1 MGLINDLAVLI
12 GNGVTVDTIKEIV
25 ALEKGGVKF
34 EGNDTKQKD
43 KQEPEDKP
51 DDKGTETPTE
61 GDKTETPREGDKTE
75 TTGNADAELKAEL
88 EAVKKELAESKAQIA
103 SMQEENKHR
112 NRDDGSTKSTQ
123 DLLNDIM
130 IDMY

>member
-34 EGNDTKQKD
+34 EGNDTEQKD

-51 DDKGTETPTE
+51 DDKGTETPPE
-61 GDKTETPREGDKTE
+61 GEKTEP
-75 TTGNADAELKAEL
+75 TGNADTELKAEL

>member
-34 EGNDTKQKD
+34 EGNDTEQKD

-51 DDKGTETPTE
+51 DDKGTETPPE
-61 GDKTETPREGDKTE
+61 GDKTEP
-75 TTGNADAELKAEL
+75 TGNVDTELKAEL

-112 NRDDGSTKSTQ
+112 NRDDGSVKSTQ
-123 DLLNDIM
+123 DLMNDIM
-130 IDMY
+130 LDMY

>member
-34 EGNDTKQKD
+34 EGNDTEQKD
-43 KQEPEDKP
+43 KQEPKDKP
-51 DDKGTETPTE
+51 DDKGTETPSE
-61 GDKTETPREGDKTE
+61 GDKTEP
-75 TTGNADAELKAEL
+75 TGNTDTELKAEL

-112 NRDDGSTKSTQ
+112 NRDDGSVKSTQ
-123 DLLNDIM
+123 DLLNNIM

>member
-34 EGNDTKQKD
+34 EGNDTEQKD

-51 DDKGTETPTE
+51 DAKGTETPPE
-61 GDKTETPREGDKTE
+61 GDKTEP
-75 TTGNADAELKAEL
+75 TGNADTELKAEL

-103 SMQEENKHR
+103 SMQEANKHR
-112 NRDDGSTKSTQ
+112 DRDDDSHKSSQ

-130 IDMY
+130 LDMY

>member
-25 ALEKGGVKF
+25 ALEKGGVKY
-34 EGNDTKQKD
+34 EGNDTEQKD
-43 KQEPEDKP
+43 KQEPKDKP
-51 DDKGTETPTE
+51 DDEGTETPPE
-61 GDKTETPREGDKTE
+61 GDKTEP
-75 TTGNADAELKAEL
+75 TGNAETELKAEL

-112 NRDDGSTKSTQ
+112 NRDDGSVKSTQ

>member
-1 MGLINDLAVLI
+1 MGLISDLAVLI

-34 EGNDTKQKD
+34 EGNDTEQKD

-51 DDKGTETPTE
+51 DDKGTETPPE
-61 GDKTETPREGDKTE
+61 DDKTEP
-75 TTGNADAELKAEL
+75 TGNADTELKAEL

-103 SMQEENKHR
+103 SMQEENNHR
-112 NRDDGSTKSTQ
+112 NRDDGSVKSTQ
-123 DLLNDIM
+123 DLMNDIM
-130 IDMY
+130 LDMY

>member
-34 EGNDTKQKD
+34 EGNDTEQKD

-51 DDKGTETPTE
+51 DDKGTETPPE
-61 GDKTETPREGDKTE
+61 GDKTEP
-75 TTGNADAELKAEL
+75 TGNADTELKAEL
-88 EAVKKELAESKAQIA
+88 EAELEAVKIELAESKAQIA

-112 NRDDGSTKSTQ
+112 NRDDGSVKSTQ

>member
-1 MGLINDLAVLI
+1 MGLISDLAVLI

-34 EGNDTKQKD
+34 EGNDTEQKD
-43 KQEPEDKP
+43 KQESEDKP
-51 DDKGTETPTE
+51 DDKGTETPPE
-61 GDKTETPREGDKTE
+61 GDKTEP
-75 TTGNADAELKAEL
+75 TGNADTELKAEL
-88 EAVKKELAESKAQIA
+88 EAVKKELAEAKAQIA
-103 SMQEENKHR
+103 SMQEANKHR

-130 IDMY
+130 LDMY

>member
-1 MGLINDLAVLI
+1 MGLISDLAVLI

-34 EGNDTKQKD
+34 EGNDTEQKD

-51 DDKGTETPTE
+51 DDKGTETPPE
-61 GDKTETPREGDKTE
+61 GDKTEP
-75 TTGNADAELKAEL
+75 TGNADTELKAEL

-112 NRDDGSTKSTQ
+112 NRDDGSVKSTQ
-123 DLLNDIM
+123 DLLKDIM

>member
-34 EGNDTKQKD
+34 EGNDTEQKD
-43 KQEPEDKP
+43 KQEPENKP
-51 DDKGTETPTE
+51 DDKGTETPPE
-61 GDKTETPREGDKTE
+61 GDKTEP
-75 TTGNADAELKAEL
+75 TGNADTELKAEL

-112 NRDDGSTKSTQ
+112 NRDDGSVKSTQ
-123 DLLNDIM
+123 DLMNDIM
-130 IDMY
+130 LDMY

>member
-34 EGNDTKQKD
+34 EGNDTEQKD

-51 DDKGTETPTE
+51 NDKGTETPPE
-61 GDKTETPREGDKTE
+61 GDKTEP
-75 TTGNADAELKAEL
+75 TGNADTELKAEL

-112 NRDDGSTKSTQ
+112 NRDDGSVKSTQ
-123 DLLNDIM
+123 DLMNDIM
-130 IDMY
+130 LDMY

>member
-34 EGNDTKQKD
+34 EGNDTEQKD
-43 KQEPEDKP
+43 KQEQEDKP
-51 DDKGTETPTE
+51 DDKGTETPPE
-61 GDKTETPREGDKTE
+61 GDKTEP
-75 TTGNADAELKAEL
+75 TGNADTELKAEL

-112 NRDDGSTKSTQ
+112 NRDDGSVKSAQ

>member
-34 EGNDTKQKD
+34 EGNNTEQKD
-43 KQEPEDKP
+43 KQEPENKP
-51 DDKGTETPTE
+51 DDKGTETPPE
-61 GDKTETPREGDKTE
+61 GDKTEP
-75 TTGNADAELKAEL
+75 TGNADTELKAEL

>member
-34 EGNDTKQKD
+34 EGNDTEQKD

-51 DDKGTETPTE
+51 DDKGTETPPE
-61 GDKTETPREGDKTE
+61 GDKTEP
-75 TTGNADAELKAEL
+75 TGNAETELKAEL

>member
-12 GNGVTVDTIKEIV
+12 GNGVTIDTIKEIV
-25 ALEKGGVKF
+25 ALEKGGAKY
-34 EGNDTKQKD
+34 EGNDAEQKD

-51 DDKGTETPTE
+51 DDKGTETPPE
-61 GDKTETPREGDKTE
+61 GDKTEP
-75 TTGNADAELKAEL
+75 TGNADTELKAEL

-112 NRDDGSTKSTQ
+112 NRDDGSVKSAQ

>member
-1 MGLINDLAVLI
+1 MGLISDLAVLV

-25 ALEKGGVKF
+25 AIEKGGVKY
-34 EGNDTKQKD
+34 EGNDTEQKD
-43 KQEPEDKP
+43 KQEPENKP
-51 DDKGTETPTE
+51 DAKGTETPPE
-61 GDKTETPREGDKTE
+61 GDKTEP
-75 TTGNADAELKAEL
+75 TGNADTELKAEL

-103 SMQEENKHR
+103 SMQEANKHR
-112 NRDDGSTKSTQ
+112 NRDNDSHKSSQ

>member
-1 MGLINDLAVLI
+1 MGLISDLAVLV

-25 ALEKGGVKF
+25 ALEKGSAKY
-34 EGNDTKQKD
+34 EGNNTEQKD

-51 DDKGTETPTE
+51 DDEGTETPPE
-61 GDKTETPREGDKTE
+61 GDKTEP
-75 TTGNADAELKAEL
+75 TGNADTELKAEL

-112 NRDDGSTKSTQ
+112 NRDDGSVKSTQ
-123 DLLNDIM
+123 DLMNDIM
-130 IDMY
+130 LDMY

>member
-34 EGNDTKQKD
+34 EGNDPEQKD
-43 KQEPEDKP
+43 KQEPKDKP
-51 DDKGTETPTE
+51 DDKGTETPPE
-61 GDKTETPREGDKTE
+61 GDKTEP
-75 TTGNADAELKAEL
+75 TGNADTELKAEL

-123 DLLNDIM
+123 DLMNDIM

>member
-34 EGNDTKQKD
+34 EGNDTEQKD
-43 KQEPEDKP
+43 KQEPKDKP
-51 DDKGTETPTE
+51 DDKGTETPPK
-61 GDKTETPREGDKTE
+61 GDKTEP
-75 TTGNADAELKAEL
+75 TGNADTELKAEL

-112 NRDDGSTKSTQ
+112 NRDDGSVKSTQ

>member
-25 ALEKGGVKF
+25 ALEKGGAKY
-34 EGNDTKQKD
+34 EGNDTEQKD
-43 KQEPEDKP
+43 KQEPENKP
-51 DDKGTETPTE
+51 DDKGTETPPE
-61 GDKTETPREGDKTE
+61 GDKTEP
-75 TTGNADAELKAEL
+75 TGNADTELKAEL

-112 NRDDGSTKSTQ
+112 NRDDGSVKSTQ

>member
-1 MGLINDLAVLI
+1 MGLINDLAILI

-34 EGNDTKQKD
+34 EGNDTEQKD

-51 DDKGTETPTE
+51 DDKGTETPPE
-61 GDKTETPREGDKTE
+61 GDKTEP
-75 TTGNADAELKAEL
+75 TGNADTELKAEL

-112 NRDDGSTKSTQ
+112 NRDDGSAKSAQ

>member
-34 EGNDTKQKD
+34 EGNDTEQKD
-43 KQEPEDKP
+43 KQEPENKP
-51 DDKGTETPTE
+51 DDKGTETPPE
-61 GDKTETPREGDKTE
+61 GDKTEP
-75 TTGNADAELKAEL
+75 TGNADTELKAEL

-112 NRDDGSTKSTQ
+112 NRDDGSVKSTQ

>member
-34 EGNDTKQKD
+34 EGNDSEQKD

-51 DDKGTETPTE
+51 DDKGTETPPE
-61 GDKTETPREGDKTE
+61 GDKTEP
-75 TTGNADAELKAEL
+75 TGNTDTELKAEL

-112 NRDDGSTKSTQ
+112 NRDDGSVKSTQ
-123 DLLNDIM
+123 DLLNNIM

>member
-1 MGLINDLAVLI
+1 MGLISDLAVLV

-34 EGNDTKQKD
+34 EGNDTEQKN

-51 DDKGTETPTE
+51 DDKGTETPQE
-61 GDKTETPREGDKTE
+61 GDKTEP
-75 TTGNADAELKAEL
+75 TGNADTELKAEL

-103 SMQEENKHR
+103 SMQEANKHR
-112 NRDDGSTKSTQ
+112 NRDDGSTKSSQ

-130 IDMY
+130 LDMY

>member
-34 EGNDTKQKD
+34 EGNDTEQKD

-51 DDKGTETPTE
+51 DNKGTETPPE
-61 GDKTETPREGDKTE
+61 GDKTEP
-75 TTGNADAELKAEL
+75 TGNADTELKAEL

>member
-34 EGNDTKQKD
+34 EGNDTEQKD

-51 DDKGTETPTE
+51 DDKGTETPPE
-61 GDKTETPREGDKTE
+61 GDKTEP
-75 TTGNADAELKAEL
+75 TGNADTELKAEL
-88 EAVKKELAESKAQIA
+88 EAVKKELAESRAQIA

-112 NRDDGSTKSTQ
+112 NRDDGSTKSTH

>member
-34 EGNDTKQKD
+34 EGNDTEQKD

-51 DDKGTETPTE
+51 DDKGPETPLE
-61 GDKTETPREGDKTE
+61 GDKTEP
-75 TTGNADAELKAEL
+75 TGNAETELKAEL

>member
-34 EGNDTKQKD
+34 EGNDTEQKD

-51 DDKGTETPTE
+51 DDKGTKTPPE
-61 GDKTETPREGDKTE
+61 GDKTEP
-75 TTGNADAELKAEL
+75 TGNADTELKAEL

-123 DLLNDIM
+123 DLMNDIM

>member
-51 DDKGTETPTE
+51 DDKGTETPPE
-61 GDKTETPREGDKTE
+61 GDKTEP
-75 TTGNADAELKAEL
+75 TGNADTELKAEL

>member
-34 EGNDTKQKD
+34 EGNDTEQKD

-51 DDKGTETPTE
+51 NDKGTETPPE
-61 GDKTETPREGDKTE
+61 GDKTEP
-75 TTGNADAELKAEL
+75 TGNAETELKAEL
-88 EAVKKELAESKAQIA
+88 EAVKKELAESKAQIE

>member
-34 EGNDTKQKD
+34 EGNDTEQKD

-51 DDKGTETPTE
+51 DNKGTETPPE
-61 GDKTETPREGDKTE
+61 GDKTEP
-75 TTGNADAELKAEL
+75 TGNAETELKAEL
-88 EAVKKELAESKAQIA
+88 EAVKKELAESKAQIE

-112 NRDDGSTKSTQ
+112 NRDDGSTRSTQ

>member
-34 EGNDTKQKD
+34 EGNDTEQKD

-51 DDKGTETPTE
+51 DDKGTETPPE
-61 GDKTETPREGDKTE
+61 GDKTEP
-75 TTGNADAELKAEL
+75 TGNADTELKAEL

-112 NRDDGSTKSTQ
+112 NRDDGSVKSTQ
-123 DLLNDIM
+123 DLLNNIM

>member
-34 EGNDTKQKD
+34 EGNDTEQKD
-43 KQEPEDKP
+43 KQEP
-51 DDKGTETPTE
+51 DDKGTETPPE
-61 GDKTETPREGDKTE
+61 GDKTEP
-75 TTGNADAELKAEL
+75 TGNADTELKAEL

>member
-34 EGNDTKQKD
+34 EGNDTEQKD

-51 DDKGTETPTE
+51 DDKGTETPPE
-61 GDKTETPREGDKTE
+61 GDKTEP
-75 TTGNADAELKAEL
+75 TGNAETELKGEL

>member
-34 EGNDTKQKD
+34 EGNDTEQKD

-51 DDKGTETPTE
+51 YDKGTETPPE
-61 GDKTETPREGDKTE
+61 GDKTEP
-75 TTGNADAELKAEL
+75 TGNADTELKAEL

-112 NRDDGSTKSTQ
+112 NRDDGSVKSTQ

>member
-25 ALEKGGVKF
+25 ALEKGGIKF
-34 EGNDTKQKD
+34 EGNDTEQKD

-51 DDKGTETPTE
+51 DDKGTETPPE
-61 GDKTETPREGDKTE
+61 GDKTEP
-75 TTGNADAELKAEL
+75 TGNAETELKAEL